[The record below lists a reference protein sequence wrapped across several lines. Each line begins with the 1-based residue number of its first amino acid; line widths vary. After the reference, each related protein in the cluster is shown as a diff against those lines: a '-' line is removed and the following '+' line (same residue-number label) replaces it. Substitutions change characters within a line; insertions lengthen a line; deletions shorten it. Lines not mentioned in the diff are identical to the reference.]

1 MVSDDTIKNSISVT
15 FETPNTV
22 LEVFKEGLNDRQD
35 NARQAQYLFDEV
47 KRVIAENN
55 LDACNYLIDMRLI
68 GSVHYI
74 SPEAMEIYSKKLP
87 SETKMNKAAIVGKSL
102 ILETTVNLVMQAV
115 GRSQSFK
122 WFNDFEEAKK
132 WLMMNQ

>member
-1 MVSDDTIKNSISVT
+1 MKTDEEIKNSISVT
-15 FETPNTV
+15 FEAPDTIV
-22 LEVFKEGLNDRQD
+22 EVFKEGENDQQD
-35 NARQAQYLFDEV
+35 NARQAQFLFEEI

-55 LDACNYLIDMRLI
+55 LGACNYLIDMRLI

-87 SETKMNKAAIVGKSL
+87 SETKMNKAAIVGQSL
-102 ILETTVNLVMQAV
+102 LLETTVNLVMQAV
-115 GRSQSFK
+115 GRGQSFK

-132 WLMMNQ
+132 WLMTS